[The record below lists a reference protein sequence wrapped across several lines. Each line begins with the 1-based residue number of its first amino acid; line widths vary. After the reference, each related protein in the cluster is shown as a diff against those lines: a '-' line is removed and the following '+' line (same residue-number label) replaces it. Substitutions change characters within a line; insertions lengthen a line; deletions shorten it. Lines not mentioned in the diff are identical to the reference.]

1 MPDTEL
7 AQWLQ
12 SRGFYTLLIL
22 ALLVVG
28 LVLALVRRRRGRGRG
43 KGSSPLPRKPAA
55 PTVRRHRGR
64 PR

>member
-1 MPDTEL
+1 MSDSDL

-28 LVLALVRRRRGRGRG
+28 LLLALGHRRKGR
-43 KGSSPLPRKPAA
+43 SLPPRKPPAA
-55 PTVRRHRGR
+55 PGKGRRGR